1 MPSRNIVESW
11 LKTLVSYDIPPNELA
26 DKLINLGLEVEG
38 IKDRREALRGF
49 IVGEV
54 LTKEAHENAD
64 KLSVCTVSTG
74 SGDPLT
80 VVCGAPNVAAGQKI
94 AFAPVGIEIPE
105 AGFTIAKRKIRGV
118 VSEGMICSES
128 ELGLGEGHDGI
139 LVLDPESVPGTPLAD
154 MFGDVIY
161 EVEVTPNRGDC
172 LSHLGVARE
181 IAAITGNPVQL
192 PDSDPVE
199 VEEKASDAVTVSIE
213 DPELCPRYAA
223 RVIKGVTVGPSPA
236 WLQDWLKKADV
247 RPVNNVVDIASYVMF
262 ECGHPLHAFDYQLLK
277 GGAVNV
283 RSAKLGEKFVTL
295 DSKERE
301 LPEGALLICDAERPV
316 AIAGIMGGENSEI
329 NNGTTDV
336 LLESAWFNP
345 SSIRKSAK
353 QLGLSTDASYRF
365 ERGADIAIVEYA
377 LNRAAR
383 LIAEVAGG
391 SVLKGVVDAYPG
403 KQDPGQVMLRY
414 SRTNAILGITIP
426 AEQQNALLESIGCA
440 LTNQSDE
447 AGTYTVP
454 TWRTDIGLEI
464 DLIEEIARLY
474 DYANIPVDPRATV
487 SFDLSRDSLQETIRQ
502 TRQFFIANGF
512 SEVVAPYQTDPESAT
527 KYGKPVELRNAL
539 GRETSFM
546 RSNLLPGLGRIV
558 GLNQRHSRP
567 NLRLFETG
575 KAFRQG
581 REDQGDIPGIV
592 EMEELAVIM
601 TGDAEPSAWDIQTRT
616 ADLYDLRGLADRYL
630 ASLGMRDVSYK
641 PSEEPLW
648 GIDAPALAVFVGDK
662 EVGRVGYMDKWIRER
677 EDVAGNPV
685 VALFDLGRLSEI
697 EVAVH
702 QYQAPSKFPA
712 VDRDISI
719 QVDLSVQNAEIEETI
734 HKTGGELLRSVRLF
748 DLYRGDKIE
757 KGKKSVSYALQFAS
771 DSRTL
776 EDQIVEEK
784 MKAIIKGLAAGHG
797 AELRS

>member
-26 DKLINLGLEVEG
+26 EKLINLGLEVEG

-181 IAAITGNPVQL
+181 VAAITGNRVQL
-192 PDSDPVE
+192 PDADPEE

-277 GGAVNV
+277 GGAINV
-283 RSAKLGEKFVTL
+283 RSARAGEKFVTL

-316 AIAGIMGGENSEI
+316 AVAGIMGGENSEI

-403 KQDPGQVMLRY
+403 KQDPGQVTLRY

-426 AEQQNALLESIGCA
+426 VEQQNALLESIGCV
-440 LTNQSDE
+440 LTNQNDE
-447 AGTYTVP
+447 AGVFTVP

-487 SFDLSRDSLQETIRQ
+487 SFDLSRDALQETIRQ

-512 SEVVAPYQTDPESAT
+512 SEVVAPYQTDPEAAT

-558 GLNQRHSRP
+558 GLNQRHSRT

-630 ASLGMRDVSYK
+630 ASLGLRDVSYK
-641 PSEEPLW
+641 PSKEPLW
-648 GIDAPALAVFVGDK
+648 GIDAPALAVFVGDV
-662 EVGRVGYMDKWIRER
+662 EVGRVGYVDKWIRER
-677 EDVAGNPV
+677 EDLAGNPV
-685 VALFDLGRLSEI
+685 VGLFDLGRLSEI

-702 QYQAPSKFPA
+702 QYQAPSKFPV

-757 KGKKSVSYALQFAS
+757 NGKKSVSYALQFAS

-784 MKAIIKGLAAGHG
+784 MQAIINGLAAGHG